1 MVLSVQ
7 KMAES
12 SFSEFC
18 QTIKNTVFGLIY
30 LFRKKKKWV
39 CSIVYSGKD
48 LGRKSQFYV
57 ILRRPNYKKVVSIQ
71 NRNPPGKMK
80 NPQVHKRASQVSKQK
95 IIWEEWYCFIF
106 SHFSLKLVR
115 RKLNP
120 HLCFGRQSVKC
131 VVLVEL

>member
-1 MVLSVQ
+1 ME
-7 KMAES
+7 KMEES

-18 QTIKNTVFGLIY
+18 QTIKNTVFVFIY
-30 LFRKKKKWV
+30 LFRKKKWA

-71 NRNPPGKMK
+71 NYNPPGKMK

-95 IIWEEWYCFIF
+95 IILDAIDVRIF
-106 SHFSLKLVR
+106 HWTEF
-115 RKLNP
+115 RK
-120 HLCFGRQSVKC
+120 RA
-131 VVLVEL
+131 